1 MLAAADAAA
10 AAASVATTLIPSFS
24 TLFNFLSPSRQR
36 VSGVVAK
43 KKGKRGMSL
52 SSLLTSPVDVVVV
65 EDEHKKRERER
76 DLLFSTL
83 FFLLPQTINL
93 HQS

>member
-1 MLAAADAAA
+1 MLAAVADAA

-36 VSGVVAK
+36 VSGAAAK
-43 KKGKRGMSL
+43 KKGKGGMSL

-65 EDEHKKRERER
+65 EDENKKRER

>member
-43 KKGKRGMSL
+43 KKREKG
-52 SSLLTSPVDVVVV
+52 DVS
-65 EDEHKKRERER
+65 
-76 DLLFSTL
+76 LFSVD
-83 FFLLPQTINL
+83 I
-93 HQS
+93 SRRRRCR